1 MTLWWQALILCFS
14 VSCVHCLPSAVLHN
28 KYITSYQLTQFT
40 RCRVQQLLMRY
51 KEEQLGTK
59 DYENKSQHLKDL
71 PSLSTDF
78 YHWLKLTDSERLG
91 TALWD
96 MQAFKSMLQWKREQ
110 LSSEDTHSTLPQSFQ
125 NIEYD
130 IRDLIINVN
139 NQMNYT
145 GRTYTRPYTTR
156 GHRGVVRSSH
166 HTQWDSRVEGYIIL
180 RDLDL
185 YLIKLARDFLLLAT
199 KTTKATPTQRQ
210 TDIAT

>member
-28 KYITSYQLTQFT
+28 KYITSYQLAQFT

-78 YHWLKLTDSERLG
+78 YHWLKLT
-91 TALWD
+91 
-96 MQAFKSMLQWKREQ
+96 
-110 LSSEDTHSTLPQSFQ
+110 
-125 NIEYD
+125 
-130 IRDLIINVN
+130 
-139 NQMNYT
+139 MNYT